1 MTTTKTKGLKIPPI
15 IWIILGVIFLLNIP
29 RIISVI
35 NFPDTIFVEDNND
48 NKNNIDILG
57 TITEN
62 KKTGS

>member
-35 NFPDTIFVEDNND
+35 NLPDTIFVEDNND